1 MKQLL
6 LSILLMSGIAIVSC
20 TTDAEW
26 FTSQSDTVIT
36 KENKSDVDIMSFST
50 YEDYF
55 KYVDYLST
63 LDKDSLQ
70 SLLDSRHFESLY
82 DLHENAM
89 NEISTVHTEEEYQHI
104 VEKYK
109 DVLIFNQKDPLDY
122 SVYRPVE
129 NLYKCMVLN
138 RYGQVKIDGVTVNEL
153 DYTSENYP
161 FDSFDDIIPTRS
173 GNVDIRSGENEIF
186 VLANHRKLFVNFYK
200 YGSDQAKY
208 EVKTR
213 KRVLGGWY
221 DYNNTVYFQYPNG
234 TQSFDSHGRC
244 TVFFP
249 LPMNGLQILMWS
261 DGVGSDHK
269 ATMTISY

>member
-1 MKQLL
+1 
-6 LSILLMSGIAIVSC
+6 
-20 TTDAEW
+20 
-26 FTSQSDTVIT
+26 
-36 KENKSDVDIMSFST
+36 MSFST
-50 YEDYF
+50 YEDYV

-138 RYGQVKIDGVTVNEL
+138 RFGQVKIDGVTVNEL
-153 DYTSENYP
+153 DYTSDNYP
-161 FDSFDDIIPTRS
+161 FERFNDIIPTRS
-173 GNVDIRSGENEIF
+173 GNVDIQSG
-186 VLANHRKLFVNFYK
+186 
-200 YGSDQAKY
+200 DQAKY

>member
-1 MKQLL
+1 M
-6 LSILLMSGIAIVSC
+6 
-20 TTDAEW
+20 
-26 FTSQSDTVIT
+26 
-36 KENKSDVDIMSFST
+36 
-50 YEDYF
+50 
-55 KYVDYLST
+55 
-63 LDKDSLQ
+63 
-70 SLLDSRHFESLY
+70 Y

-138 RYGQVKIDGVTVNEL
+138 RFGQVKIDGVTVNEL

-234 TQSFDSHGRC
+234 TQRFDSHGRC

-261 DGVGSDHK
+261 DGVGSDYK

>member
-1 MKQLL
+1 
-6 LSILLMSGIAIVSC
+6 MSGIAIVSC

-109 DVLIFNQKDPLDY
+109 DALIFNQKDPLDY

-138 RYGQVKIDGVTVNEL
+138 RYGQVKIDGIIVNEL
-153 DYTSENYP
+153 DYTSDNYP
-161 FDSFDDIIPTRS
+161 FES
-173 GNVDIRSGENEIF
+173 
-186 VLANHRKLFVNFYK
+186 
-200 YGSDQAKY
+200 
-208 EVKTR
+208 
-213 KRVLGGWY
+213 
-221 DYNNTVYFQYPNG
+221 
-234 TQSFDSHGRC
+234 
-244 TVFFP
+244 
-249 LPMNGLQILMWS
+249 
-261 DGVGSDHK
+261 
-269 ATMTISY
+269 